1 MATFKGTTYYRP
13 DSLLTVENAKTTKGE
28 SLGMVIFGVG
38 VLAMFV
44 ATIIAFAAGAR

>member
-1 MATFKGTTYYRP
+1 MKNIANNLKNVDMET
-13 DSLLTVENAKTTKGE
+13 
-28 SLGMVIFGVG
+28 LGMVIFGVG